1 MTFIR
6 RLLPGLLLATLPGAL
21 AAQDAH
27 GLAYSAAIVIDS
39 GGHKNTVSMRFE
51 VLGTKF
57 RMSTKADIRAGPP
70 LDMYMVIDSVA
81 GTFTTVMPAQ
91 AMATVTSLSMLK
103 SSAASSY
110 TMDFDG
116 KPNIDVVDLGAGEP
130 ILGHPTRH
138 YRQTAA
144 YISKTTMGANVCT
157 NRTSGVTD
165 FWATGDVAAPDML
178 ASMRRFL
185 PVSGRGPLTGKLDSI
200 RIAEIKGVVLRQVA
214 TGTVITAGGD
224 TINVRSS
231 WELTELKPGSADP
244 KDFEIPPGYNVM
256 DMRDMM
262 ANADPEM
269 MKQAM
274 ETAQSKL
281 SETLKKTLCGRG
293 GS

>member
-1 MTFIR
+1 MTLIR
-6 RLLPGLLLATLPGAL
+6 RFLPGLLLATLPGAL

-27 GLAYSAAIVIDS
+27 GVAYSAAIVIDS

-57 RMSTKADIRAGPP
+57 RMSTKADVAGAP
-70 LDMYMVIDSVA
+70 LDMYLVIDSVA
-81 GTFTTVMPAQ
+81 GTITTLMPAQ
-91 AMATVTSLSMLK
+91 AMATVTSLSMLN

-144 YISKTTMGANVCT
+144 YISKTTMGADVCT
-157 NRTSGVTD
+157 NRTSAVTD
-165 FWATGDVAAPDML
+165 FWATGDAAAPDML

-200 RIAEIKGVVLRQVA
+200 RIAQIKGVVLRQVA
-214 TGTVITAGGD
+214 SGSVITAGGD

-244 KDFEIPPGYNVM
+244 KDFEIPPGYNVR
-256 DMRDMM
+256 DMREMM
-262 ANADPEM
+262 ANVDPEM
-269 MKQAM
+269 RKQAM

-281 SETLKKTLCGRG
+281 REIMKKTLCGSG

>member
-1 MTFIR
+1 MALIR
-6 RLLPGLLLATLPGAL
+6 RLLPGLVLATLPGAL

-27 GLAYSAAIVIDS
+27 GLAYSAAVVIDS

-57 RMSTKADIRAGPP
+57 RMSTKADVAGAP
-70 LDMYMVIDSVA
+70 LDMYLVIDSVA

-91 AMATVTSLSMLK
+91 AMATVTSLSMLNN
-103 SSAASSY
+103 AAAPLY
-110 TMDFDG
+110 TMDFAG
-116 KPNIDVVDLGAGEP
+116 NPNIDVVDFGAGEP

-144 YISKTTMGANVCT
+144 YISKTTMGADVCI
-157 NRTSGVTD
+157 NRTSGITD
-165 FWATGDVAAPDML
+165 FWATEDAAAPDML
-178 ASMRRFL
+178 ASIRRFL
-185 PVSGRGPLTGKLDSI
+185 PIAGRGPLAGKLDSI
-200 RIAEIKGVVLRQVA
+200 RIAQIRGVVLRQVV

-256 DMRDMM
+256 DMCDMM

-281 SETLKKTLCGRG
+281 RETLKKTLCGRG